1 MGWCYDA
8 AGNLL
13 AEAACGAATY
23 VYNAENQMTST
34 AGVTYKYD
42 GDGKRVW
49 KTSGKLYW
57 YGTGSDPVMETD
69 LSGNLTDEYIFF
81 GGKRIARRD
90 SSGNVVYYMTD
101 HLGTSR
107 IVTSSAGAILDESD
121 FYPFGGER
129 VITFSS
135 GNTYKFT
142 GKERDSESGLDN
154 FEARYL
160 GSSLGRFM
168 SPDPMGGK
176 TEDPQSLNRY
186 AYVRNNP
193 LTLTDPS
200 GMNFGLP
207 CSGGNTDTC
216 NNGLQGSW
224 QHDQDGN
231 KTTFD
236 PVSIGNKDG
245 TLQDLSSN
253 KTGTYTASF
262 DGSNVSLTNSGGT
275 AQNGSWLQGTAAVS
289 GVSGGGNL
297 SSKFDFTFSDHGN
310 GQSLNATFTYAG
322 KFSEAQSELY
332 KAGYSFS
339 ALDQMF
345 NVREMFANPNAEN
358 YRTPGDP
365 GTGANSGHFLVN
377 HSIVSLLPQYSVPTT
392 GSVHTGET
400 NPTTSPGALWQHWTK
415 EQ

>member
-1 MGWCYDA
+1 MAQRSTKSCYADA
-8 AGNLL
+8 
-13 AEAACGAATY
+13 CT
-23 VYNAENQMTST
+23 T
-34 AGVTYKYD
+34 APINSVF
-42 GDGKRVW
+42 
-49 KTSGKLYW
+49 
-57 YGTGSDPVMETD
+57 YG
-69 LSGNLTDEYIFF
+69 
-81 GGKRIARRD
+81 
-90 SSGNVVYYMTD
+90 
-101 HLGTSR
+101 H
-107 IVTSSAGAILDESD
+107 
-121 FYPFGGER
+121 
-129 VITFSS
+129 
-135 GNTYKFT
+135 KFT

-176 TEDPQSLNRY
+176 TQDPQSLNRY

-193 LTLTDPS
+193 LTFTDPS

-236 PVSIGNKDG
+236 AVSIGNKDG
-245 TLQDLSSN
+245 TLQDVSSN

-275 AQNGSWLQGTAAVS
+275 TQNGSWLQGTDAVS

-297 SSKFDFTFSDHGN
+297 SSKFDFTFSDHGP
-310 GQSLNATFTYAG
+310 GQALHATFNYAG

-377 HSIVSLLPQYSVPTT
+377 HSIISLLPQYSVPTT

-400 NPTTSPGALWQHWTK
+400 NPWASFGAAKQHLEH

>member
-1 MGWCYDA
+1 MAWA
-8 AGNLL
+8 HSNVWAGSHLD
-13 AEAACGAATY
+13 ATY
-23 VYNAENQMTST
+23 DLDKGVAELHFHLADPLGSRRLQTNTT
-34 AGVTYKYD
+34 GV
-42 GDGKRVW
+42 W
-49 KTSGKLYW
+49 
-57 YGTGSDPVMETD
+57 E
-69 LSGNLTDEYIFF
+69 
-81 GGKRIARRD
+81 
-90 SSGNVVYYMTD
+90 
-101 HLGTSR
+101 
-107 IVTSSAGAILDESD
+107 ESCQSL
-121 FYPFGGER
+121 PFGDQLSCSLNPNVTTSDDATEHH
-129 VITFSS
+129 
-135 GNTYKFT
+135 FT
-142 GKERDSESGLDN
+142 GKERDTESGLDN

-245 TLQDLSSN
+245 TLQDVSSN

-322 KFSEAQSELY
+322 KFSDAQSELY

-339 ALDQMF
+339 ARDQLF
-345 NVREMFANPNAEN
+345 NFREMFANPNAEN

-400 NPTTSPGALWQHWTK
+400 NPTTSFKALFQHLAN

>member
-1 MGWCYDA
+1 VLAPFTA
-8 AGNLL
+8 AAKEEMLSAFAPWSADECISAFESQSKKPHQGVAPENPALHQGIAWSNSKTALGLRSL
-13 AEAACGAATY
+13 AVET
-23 VYNAENQMTST
+23 
-34 AGVTYKYD
+34 
-42 GDGKRVW
+42 RV
-49 KTSGKLYW
+49 
-57 YGTGSDPVMETD
+57 
-69 LSGNLTDEYIFF
+69 
-81 GGKRIARRD
+81 R
-90 SSGNVVYYMTD
+90 
-101 HLGTSR
+101 SR
-107 IVTSSAGAILDESD
+107 C
-121 FYPFGGER
+121 
-129 VITFSS
+129 
-135 GNTYKFT
+135 T

-245 TLQDLSSN
+245 TLQDVSSN